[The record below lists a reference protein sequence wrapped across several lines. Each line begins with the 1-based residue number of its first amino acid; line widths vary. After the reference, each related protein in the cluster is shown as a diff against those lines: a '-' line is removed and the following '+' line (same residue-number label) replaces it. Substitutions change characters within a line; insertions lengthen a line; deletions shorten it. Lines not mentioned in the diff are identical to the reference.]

1 MQYTAVLRDKF
12 GLTPANPLVSL
23 FQTFFR
29 MEAASG
35 ILLIIST
42 VIAMV
47 WANSSWAAGY
57 TALWQTKFT
66 IGLGE
71 FGLSKPL
78 LLWINDGLM
87 AIFFFVVGLE
97 IKREVQVGEL
107 SSVRKAV
114 LPIAAAVGGMVVPA
128 LIYVGFNG
136 GLESLRGWGIP
147 MATDIAFALGILA
160 LVGSRA
166 PVSLKIFLTALA
178 IVDDIGA
185 VLVIALF
192 YTAEIAYLS
201 LAVAGGF
208 LALLIVANRLTIRYP
223 IVYVILGIG
232 LWVAFLKSGIHATV
246 AGVLLAMTIPSK
258 SFMDTDAFVHQGR
271 KYLEKIEDCCFPGPY
286 SQTTKNQRA
295 AIRALEANCQKVESP
310 LHRLEHSLHPWVA
323 FAIMPIFALAN
334 AGVTL
339 QGDYSLL
346 ASPVALGIIAGL
358 VVGKPLGIML
368 AVWLVVKTRL
378 AVLPTGAGWRQLF
391 GVSVLAGIGFT
402 MSLFIAGLAFGDTPL
417 LDTAKFGILSAS
429 LLAGLIGWL
438 TFRQPAAARSTA
450 SEIALKHDRAISEGD

>member
-1 MQYTAVLRDKF
+1 MQHTAVLIDKF
-12 GLTPANPLVSL
+12 SLTPANPLVSL
-23 FQTFFR
+23 FQRFFR

-35 ILLIIST
+35 ILLIISA
-42 VIAMV
+42 VIAMT
-47 WANSSWAAGY
+47 WANSPWAAGY
-57 TALWQTKFT
+57 TELWQTKFT

-107 SSVRKAV
+107 SSVRQAV

-128 LIYVGFNG
+128 LIYIGFNS
-136 GLESLRGWGIP
+136 GLESVRGWGIP

-208 LALLIVANRLTIRYP
+208 LALLVIANRLSIRHP
-223 IVYVILGIG
+223 IIYVILGVG

-258 SFMDTDAFVHQGR
+258 SFMDTGAFVRQGR
-271 KYLEKIEDCCFPGPY
+271 YYLDRIENCCLPGSF
-286 SQTTKNQRA
+286 SQTTKDQRA
-295 AIRALEANCQKVESP
+295 AIRALEANSQKVESP
-310 LHRLEHSLHPWVA
+310 LHRLEHALHPWVA

-339 QGDYSLL
+339 QGDWSLL

-358 VVGKPLGIML
+358 VAGKPLGIML
-368 AVWLVVKTRL
+368 AVWLVVKTKL
-378 AVLPTGAGWRQLF
+378 AVMPTGAGWRQVF
-391 GVSVLAGIGFT
+391 GVSALAGIGFT
-402 MSLFIAGLAFGDTPL
+402 MSLFVAGLAFGDTPL

-438 TFRQPAAARSTA
+438 TFRVPTAARSTA
-450 SEIALKHDRAISEGD
+450 PEVTLKPDQAVGEGA